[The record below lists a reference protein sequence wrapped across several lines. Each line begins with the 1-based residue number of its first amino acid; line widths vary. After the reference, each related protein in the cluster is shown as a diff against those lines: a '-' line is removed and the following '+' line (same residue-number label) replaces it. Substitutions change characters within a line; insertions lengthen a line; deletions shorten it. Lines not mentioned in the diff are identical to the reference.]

1 MKTLKTVLAILLVG
15 VMSVLGTGISH
26 AADGSLTNYVNSY
39 RNSAGQGAGKLSL
52 PTKTEVQQRAQQKA
66 QELADADARPPK
78 PDDSYTAGFGVSQAI
93 NGRGESTHSIFTN
106 TWAPDPTIAPAM
118 RDGKWTYIGS
128 GEAKSK
134 SGLIYGVTILTYV
147 APPPP
152 APAPAPAPVQPA
164 PVAPA
169 PVAPAPVA
177 PAPVA
182 PAPEPAPEPVVE
194 PAPAPVVEPEP
205 APAPVETPTPTPSET
220 AAVEPT
226 ATPSATAT
234 PSSEPTSEATETPVP
249 LDGAQTGQ
257 ANTLNQ
263 DFMKA
268 GTGLGA
274 VTFLFLAGFSGLM
287 ARKNK
292 KIFTTEPLDPLTD

>member
-1 MKTLKTVLAILLVG
+1 MRTLKTVLTILLVG
-15 VMSVLGTGISH
+15 IMSVLGTGIAH

-39 RNSAGQGAGKLSL
+39 RNSAGEGAGKLSL
-52 PTKTEVQQRAQQKA
+52 PTKAEVQQRAQQKA
-66 QELADADARPPK
+66 QELADADVRPPK

-106 TWAPDPTIAPAM
+106 KWAPDPTIAPAM
-118 RDGKWTYIGS
+118 RDEKWTYIGS
-128 GEAKSK
+128 GEAKSA

-152 APAPAPAPVQPA
+152 APAPAPAQPA

-182 PAPEPAPEPVVE
+182 PAPEPVPEPVVE

-220 AAVEPT
+220 ATVEPT

-234 PSSEPTSEATETPVP
+234 PSSEPTDEATETPVP
-249 LDGAQTGQ
+249 LGGAQTGQ
-257 ANTLNQ
+257 ANALNQ

-268 GTGLGA
+268 GTGLSA

-287 ARKNK
+287 ARKHK
-292 KIFTTEPLDPLTD
+292 KVFTTEPLDPLTD